1 MTLPQCRNLVCADHF
16 FTRASVT
23 EFLLIASVNRETQT
37 SAVSSDGTRLAVAH
51 EIWTLSLHMPDGV
64 DRIIF
69 EAIDRCI
76 SLPTFS
82 PDGSKFASV
91 IADTTINI
99 WDTSS
104 GNMSRE
110 FRKHGAKIT
119 FLAFSPDA
127 IRIIALCDD
136 SSETTIEMW
145 NVDANSV
152 VTFNNYDIATAAAFF
167 PDGTR
172 LVTTSVSGAMRM
184 WDITSNTPSLISR
197 LSASTLDNHLVIYHL
212 VISSDGTRLASSGGL
227 WDIVNHRQLVS
238 FTSDTAPM
246 FTSDGKCIAYI
257 GYFRTVYILDAITG
271 TTLYQL
277 TGFTHISINSTRLL
291 CLSVDG
297 YIHILDTRCLP
308 ASEFLSCVYPLDC
321 MMVKELQWWGGWYL
335 GVDGTRLIWLPNDLG
350 NLFLATGTQQSESLH
365 LVFGENTDE
374 VTILD
379 MEDYLGVLSVGA
391 AWRKGGIQYMD
402 SAQAQRACAL
412 TSGSGMSVR
421 ICPAF

>member
-1 MTLPQCRNLVCADHF
+1 MTLPRCRNPVRADHF
-16 FTRASVT
+16 FMRVSVT
-23 EFLLIASVNRETQT
+23 EFLLIASVNEETQT
-37 SAVSSDGTRLAVAH
+37 SAVSPDGMRLAVAH
-51 EIWTLSLHMPDGV
+51 EIWTLSLHIPDGT
-64 DRIIF
+64 DKIIL
-69 EAIDRCI
+69 EAIDRPI

-91 IADTTINI
+91 IADTTINV

-119 FLAFSPDA
+119 FLAFSPDGT
-127 IRIIALCDD
+127 RIIALCDD

-152 VTFNNYDIATAAAFF
+152 VTFDNYDTAQAAAFF

-172 LVTTSVSGAMRM
+172 LVTTASGAMRM
-184 WDITSNTPSLISR
+184 WDITSNTPSLV
-197 LSASTLDNHLVIYHL
+197 STLSDSKRHNHL

-227 WDIVNHRQLVS
+227 WDIVNHQQLVS
-238 FTSDTAPM
+238 FRHWVADPM

-257 GYFRTVYILDAITG
+257 DDKTVHILDAITG
-271 TTLYQL
+271 TTLHQL
-277 TGFTHISINSTRLL
+277 TGFTHISINSTRVL

-297 YIHILDTRCLP
+297 YIRILDTRCLP
-308 ASEFLSCVYPLDC
+308 TSEFLSCVYSPDR
-321 MMVKELQWWGGWYL
+321 MMVKARQWWGGWYL
-335 GVDGTRLIWLPNDLG
+335 GANDRRLIWLPNDLG
-350 NLFLATGTQQSESLH
+350 NVYLATGTQQSESSR
-365 LVFGENTDE
+365 LVFGKNADE

-379 MEDYLGVLSVGA
+379 MEDYLEVLPVGA
-391 AWRKGGIQYMD
+391 AWRKGGIQYVD

-412 TSGSGMSVR
+412 TSESGISVR
-421 ICPAF
+421 ICLAF